1 MTKLNARKNLN
12 TSDPPRSMLSDV
24 NAEIKKAKNH
34 LANLEQSAKII
45 QESIETKEPSPVVL
59 LEASTQIGGATES
72 RTC

>member
-1 MTKLNARKNLN
+1 
-12 TSDPPRSMLSDV
+12 MLSDV

>member
-1 MTKLNARKNLN
+1 
-12 TSDPPRSMLSDV
+12 MLSDV

-45 QESIETKEPSPVVL
+45 QGSIDAKEPFPEAL
-59 LEASTQIGGATES
+59 LGAAFPETSTQIGDATES